1 MNFKCAVPDERSQT
15 KGYILYD
22 SICMTSWERQRDQI
36 SGYQRM
42 ELGERIITKAH

>member
-1 MNFKCAVPDERSQT
+1 MNFKCTVPDERSQT

-22 SICMTSWERQRDQI
+22 SIYMTSWERQRDQI